1 MDNIYQD
8 ICERTGGDI
17 YVGVVGPVR
26 SGKSTFISN
35 FMEKLVLPEISDEN
49 ERKRAIDELP
59 QAADGKMIMTTQPK
73 FVPNTAVKLTLG
85 DKTNANVRLIDC
97 VGFMIDGADG
107 YSDGEKVR
115 LVNTPWSQDP
125 MTFDRAAE
133 IGTQKVAAEH
143 STVIV
148 AVTSDGTIGDI
159 PRSSYVAAEEKTV
172 RELKSIGK
180 PFVLVVNSREPQSE
194 RTLGLCGVL
203 AEKYDITVMSLD
215 VLNAGGGQLEQ
226 VLKNILKEFPVRR
239 LEFNLPDWM
248 RALDKNNKIISALLE
263 RVKKGCTQ
271 INKMKD
277 CDVMSKYFADCDFV
291 DTFETKEIDAGKG
304 IVNYEIVP
312 ENNLF
317 FEVLSD
323 EAGVDIQD
331 EFSLMSFVASASFA
345 KRQYESVKDAFE
357 QADSVGYGIVYPN
370 MEKMSLNEPEMVK
383 QGSIYGVRLKAS
395 APSYHVVRV
404 DVATEVSPMV
414 GTEQQ
419 SQYLLS
425 EYKQNPSAI
434 WNTNMFGKTMS
445 GLAREGLEGKC
456 NAMPVEIKE
465 KLTKTIG
472 KIVNENRGGLICLL
486 L

>member
-1 MDNIYQD
+1 MNSIYQD
-8 ICERTGGDI
+8 ICERTNGDI
-17 YVGVVGPVR
+17 YVGVVGSVR
-26 SGKSTFISN
+26 SGKSTFVTN
-35 FMEKLVLPEISDEN
+35 FMEKLVLPEIADDN

-73 FVPNTAVKLTLG
+73 FVPNSAVRLTLN
-85 DKTNANVRLIDC
+85 DKTCANVRLIDC
-97 VGFMIDGADG
+97 VGFMVDGAEG

-115 LVNTPWSQDP
+115 LVNTPWAQDP
-125 MTFDRAAE
+125 MPFDRAAE
-133 IGTQKVAAEH
+133 IGTQKVASEH
-143 STVIV
+143 STVVV

-159 PRSSYVAAEEKTV
+159 PRTSYVSAEEKTV
-172 RELKSIGK
+172 RELKLIGK

-194 RTLGLCGVL
+194 KTLGLCGVL
-203 AEKYDITVMSLD
+203 AEKYDITVMPLD
-215 VLNAGGGQLEQ
+215 ILNASKEQLEQ
-226 VLKNILKEFPVRR
+226 VLQNILREFPVRR
-239 LEFNLPDWM
+239 LEFDLPDWM
-248 RALDKNNKIISALLE
+248 RALDKNNKIIASLLE
-263 RVKKGCTQ
+263 RVKKGCVQ

-277 CDVMSKYFADCDFV
+277 CEKMAEYFSDCDFV
-291 DTFETKEIDAGKG
+291 DTFQTKKIYAGRG
-304 IVNYEIVP
+304 IVKYEIVP
-312 ENNLF
+312 KSNLF
-317 FEVLSD
+317 FEILSD

-345 KRQYESVKDAFE
+345 KRRYESMKDAFE
-357 QADSVGYGIVYPN
+357 QADNVGYGIVYPN
-370 MEKMSLNEPEMVK
+370 MEEMSLNEPEMVK

-404 DVATEVSPMV
+404 DVVTEVSPMV